1 MATQPKR
8 RVIDAN
14 MHWLPD
20 TLFTDDDLR
29 EKMMRCI
36 PRQNNIHVS
45 MTPIEGKNLR
55 QIIIEEPKGYVNINY
70 AEGQY
75 SIESQLEDMD
85 KAGIDHAVFR
95 IPVWQEWLD
104 LEASKRI
111 NDGLADYVARSNGR
125 FTALAVCPPWGDK
138 TMIAEVERCIDQL
151 GFKGVQMACKY
162 GDIFLD
168 DEAFY
173 PYFEFIND
181 RKVPVVVHHTP
192 LPVDY
197 GSILSFNNQR
207 RQYGRCIAQG
217 TAVGRELFSGMFD
230 RFANLRLSHSM
241 LGGGFFAFVD
251 MLVPKPRHA
260 YGDAVDRFDTANSNL
275 RDKLKNNLF
284 FDISGP
290 PQWGKKQLECAVEV
304 LGEDNIL
311 YGASY
316 PIRKDWFFDGVPTV
330 EALDISETAK
340 EKIFHGN
347 AEKFFG
353 I

>member
-1 MATQPKR
+1 MTETAKP

-20 TLFTDDDLR
+20 TLFTDETLR

-45 MTPIEGKNLR
+45 MKPIEGKNIR

-75 SIESQLEDMD
+75 NIESQLEDMD
-85 KAGIDHAVFR
+85 RAGIDHAVFR

-104 LEASKRI
+104 LECSKRI
-111 NDGLADYVARSNGR
+111 NDGLADYVSRSGGR

-138 TMIAEVERCIDQL
+138 SMIDEVERCIDQL

-168 DEAFY
+168 DDAFF

-181 RKVPVVVHHTP
+181 RKIPVVVHHTP

-197 GSILSFNNQR
+197 DSILTFNNQR
-207 RQYGRCIAQG
+207 RQYGRCIVQG
-217 TAVGRELFSGMFD
+217 TAVGRELFSGLFD
-230 RFANLRLSHSM
+230 RFPNLKLSHSM

-251 MLVPKPRHA
+251 MLVPKPRHS
-260 YGDAVDRFDTANSNL
+260 YGDAVDRFDTGDSNL
-275 RDKLKNNLF
+275 RAKLKNNLF

-330 EALDISETAK
+330 EALDITDTAK
-340 EKIFHGN
+340 AKIFSKN
-347 AEKFFG
+347 AEKLFG